1 MRVRK
6 AAEESSSPS
15 PFLPLVKLILV
26 LLILLLLPDLVTS
39 RRRGGNSRNKRKKS
53 LLKRAYGT
61 VKIDCILE
69 CDRPPTNM
77 AENEMCITECISPVC
92 HQDIYFSK
100 ELELGEVDEVR
111 GVQFESC
118 AKESMRKEVAEK
130 RQAAKELLKNSSSS

>member
-1 MRVRK
+1 
-6 AAEESSSPS
+6 
-15 PFLPLVKLILV
+15 
-26 LLILLLLPDLVTS
+26 
-39 RRRGGNSRNKRKKS
+39 
-53 LLKRAYGT
+53 
-61 VKIDCILE
+61 
-69 CDRPPTNM
+69 M